1 MIEPIL
7 QVRRLAK
14 TFGGLAAVAEVSLD
28 VNVGELH
35 AVIGP
40 NGAGKTTL
48 INMLSGDL
56 SPSAGSIRFGG
67 NEVAH
72 LSPERR
78 SRLGIGRSYQ
88 KVNIFAAFSGLE
100 NCRLAAQSR
109 DPRPWNWLREA
120 SSYDEIMTRARSA
133 LAEVGLANRAD
144 TIAFTLSHGEQRQ
157 LEIAMSLATR
167 PQLLLLDEPLAGL
180 GIEESS
186 RMVEL
191 IRRMAQ
197 NQAILLVEHDMDAVF
212 QLARVLTV
220 MVDGRVLASGKPDE
234 VRADEQ
240 VQCAY
245 LGNFDEYP

>member
-1 MIEPIL
+1 M
-7 QVRRLAK
+7 
-14 TFGGLAAVAEVSLD
+14 
-28 VNVGELH
+28 
-35 AVIGP
+35 
-40 NGAGKTTL
+40 
-48 INMLSGDL
+48 
-56 SPSAGSIRFGG
+56 
-67 NEVAH
+67 
-72 LSPERR
+72 
-78 SRLGIGRSYQ
+78 
-88 KVNIFAAFSGLE
+88 
-100 NCRLAAQSR
+100 
-109 DPRPWNWLREA
+109 A
-120 SSYDEIMTRARSA
+120 SSDSSKSPCCWAPDPNHFCLRKPW
-133 LAEVGLANRAD
+133 G
-144 TIAFTLSHGEQRQ
+144 
-157 LEIAMSLATR
+157 
-167 PQLLLLDEPLAGL
+167 GL